1 MARSFFNLLLHHPSI
16 SFGQDLPCELVDRS
30 NKLVDHLHERSKLLL
45 ALADVLEHA
54 NLIDAL
60 EHADLVDALLG
71 TLGVAE
77 LLLNDS
83 LESRGSPVLANRGC
97 SYHFRQHKK
106 SKLLYLYIRVGNFCL
121 EANLIAVEGFFL
133 IGQNQKIGYMLL

>member
-30 NKLVDHLHERSKLLL
+30 NKLVDHLHECPKLLL
-45 ALADVLEHA
+45 ALVDVLEHA

-60 EHADLVDALLG
+60 EHANLVDALLG
-71 TLGVAE
+71 TLDVAE

-83 LESRGSPVLANRGC
+83 LRVERISWRTSDAVIILGSTKNTSFC
-97 SYHFRQHKK
+97 I
-106 SKLLYLYIRVGNFCL
+106 YLFGAGIS
-121 EANLIAVEGFFL
+121 A
-133 IGQNQKIGYMLL
+133 